1 MLINSQ
7 HLSYNWFA
15 RTTRTIGKYNS
26 CLPRPTRR
34 TTHRHR
40 SRGLRTRGTQWHHD
54 HDAFAKPPAS
64 GRPRPATSPGLAAMA
79 NCRVTFRFWMSHK
92 ISRRCV
98 LSVFHYTRRGRM
110 ATGLASWARPTAV
123 ASTSRRCEPLGS
135 DCGLR
140 VTHDRGL
147 GFRKRAKH
155 AFAARNRNKYGR
167 GQGHGHKIQ

>member
-1 MLINSQ
+1 
-7 HLSYNWFA
+7 
-15 RTTRTIGKYNS
+15 
-26 CLPRPTRR
+26 
-34 TTHRHR
+34 
-40 SRGLRTRGTQWHHD
+40 
-54 HDAFAKPPAS
+54 
-64 GRPRPATSPGLAAMA
+64 
-79 NCRVTFRFWMSHK
+79 
-92 ISRRCV
+92 
-98 LSVFHYTRRGRM
+98 M

-167 GQGHGHKIQ
+167 GQGHGHKIQCVASLMTGALLAKYAAAGGVGACVSHAGAVPLDVVTTADWGSGNGRSTPSRRATEINTAEDKDMDTKSNASPP